1 MTGYLTQREKE
12 SDGRYHLA
20 IPNRE
25 IRNIFVKRV
34 LTLFGKNVSENS
46 ELLRSFC
53 TAMLASD
60 ARTVERLLTEYMSK
74 TVSIRDSFVKSLR
87 ENFYHGLLIGIFGY
101 RDGWKATSN
110 KESGDGFSDI
120 LIEANENGSKIG
132 IVIEL
137 KYSKTEKGLDKD
149 CCEAL
154 QQIDDKNYMQELQR
168 KGCQKILKYGI
179 AFYHKKCRVL
189 AEHN

>member
-1 MTGYLTQREKE
+1 MIFAKCQELKNKSIIKKQR
-12 SDGRYHLA
+12 
-20 IPNRE
+20 
-25 IRNIFVKRV
+25 RNISISASFIIFIVGSIIFASSVTKSRCSKGHRYNVK
-34 LTLFGKNVSENS
+34 NHSNS
-46 ELLRSFC
+46 SF
-53 TAMLASD
+53 
-60 ARTVERLLTEYMSK
+60 
-74 TVSIRDSFVKSLR
+74 
-87 ENFYHGLLIGIFGY
+87 
-101 RDGWKATSN
+101 
-110 KESGDGFSDI
+110 
-120 LIEANENGSKIG
+120 EANENGSKIG

-189 AEHN
+189 AERN